1 VNVASVRAAGGA
13 DKGAGYDVIVV
24 GAGPTGLMLAAELRL
39 AGVRPLVIERRPRL
53 QEVERANGVGG
64 HILDLLAYRG
74 LMERLEAVS
83 TQRRPPAPRFPFGTL
98 EVDLTDMREP
108 PLRGVAVPQ
117 RVLERMLDER
127 VHELGGEV
135 RRGHELTGL
144 SQDAGGVTAQVRGP
158 EGGAP
163 YQERA
168 RFAVGC
174 DGPRSRVREL
184 AGIAFPGTTYAEV
197 NRLAHAVL
205 AVDELDDG
213 ALLVP
218 GLGPVRP
225 GFTRTE
231 RGVFAFGRRS
241 AGGYMIQT
249 TEAEPADVDDADS
262 PLTVAEL
269 GDSIRRVLGADLPIA
284 AVTRLTRYGF
294 QARQVERY
302 RHGAILVA
310 GDAAHAFPATG
321 VGLNVGMSDAV
332 DLAWKLGAEIGGW
345 APDQLLDSY
354 HVERH
359 YAGARAMLATQ
370 AQAALRRGEDDAAQA
385 LRQVLQELL
394 LDEPAARRIGAL
406 IAGADLRYPTTGP
419 GAHPLT
425 GTCLPSLRIH
435 TGPDGERPAGLPGL
449 AGTSGLLAAARPVLL
464 VLSGRPELLKTI
476 QGWADRVD
484 VHTAKADELPADAL
498 LIRPD
503 AYVAWAAEPGQP
515 QEMAAAGLREALL
528 TWFGKP
534 A

>member
-1 VNVASVRAAGGA
+1 MNVAGVREVEGA
-13 DKGAGYDVIVV
+13 DGAAGYDVIVV
-24 GAGPTGLMLAAELRL
+24 GAGPAGLMLAAELRL

-53 QEVERANGVGG
+53 QEVEKANGIGG

-83 TQRRPPAPRFPFGTL
+83 TQRRQPAPRFPFGTL
-98 EVDLTDMREP
+98 QVDLANMPEP
-108 PLRGVAVPQ
+108 PLRGVSVPQ

-135 RRGHELTGL
+135 RRGHELIGL
-144 SQDAGGVTAQVRGP
+144 SDDAGGVTAQVRGP

-163 YQERA
+163 YQARA
-168 RFAVGC
+168 RFVVGC

-197 NRLAHAVL
+197 NRVAHVVL
-205 AVDELDDG
+205 AVEELEDG
-213 ALLVP
+213 ALRVP

-225 GFTRTE
+225 GFTRTD

-262 PLTVAEL
+262 PLTAAEL

-284 AVTRLTRYGF
+284 SATRLTRYGF
-294 QARQVERY
+294 QARQVGQY
-302 RHGAILVA
+302 RHGRILVA
-310 GDAAHAFPATG
+310 GDAAHVFPATG
-321 VGLNVGMSDAV
+321 VGLNVGMTDAV
-332 DLAWKLGAEIGGW
+332 DLAWKLGAEIRGW
-345 APDQLLDSY
+345 APEQLLDTY

-359 YAGARAMLATQ
+359 YAGARTMLQTQ
-370 AQAALRRGEDDAAQA
+370 AQVALRRGGDDAAEA
-385 LRQVLQELL
+385 LRRVLQELL

-425 GTCLPSLRIH
+425 GTRLPNLRIR
-435 TGPDGERPAGLPGL
+435 TGRDGEGSAGIPGL
-449 AGTSGLLAAARPVLL
+449 LEAARPVLL
-464 VLSGRPELLKTI
+464 VLTDRPELLKTAE
-476 QGWADRVD
+476 GWADRVD
-484 VHTAKADELPADAL
+484 ARTAEADEPPADAL

-503 AYVAWAAEPGQP
+503 AYVAWAAEAGQS
-515 QEMAAAGLREALL
+515 QDTAVAGLREALI